1 MKDIGCTEF
10 AYGTGMKSDFGACM
24 SIDVRRMGRFY
35 TWDKELIWRNDF
47 GLISENSQLYE
58 GWLFFFH
65 QAYHFYDCLSFDHP

>member
-47 GLISENSQLYE
+47 GLMKEKQPAL
-58 GWLFFFH
+58 
-65 QAYHFYDCLSFDHP
+65 